1 MKRFKYAEQKIYC
14 NCIEVYQIYED
25 DDYNKI
31 FEVLSKLGNKNFKK
45 KTIIISI
52 EKLKQ
57 MLQNPDFEQNYYSR
71 TATGIYKSGHD
82 NIGRKFW
89 LTF

>member
-45 KTIIISI
+45 KQLLSQSKNLNKCYKILTSNKITIQGQQQVYIRVDMII
-52 EKLKQ
+52 
-57 MLQNPDFEQNYYSR
+57 
-71 TATGIYKSGHD
+71 
-82 NIGRKFW
+82 
-89 LTF
+89 